1 MTLTVY
7 VIVAVHIQFRHFIF
21 SSNLQYNIAKCSSDD
36 IIHACMLIHKFQI
49 SCTCFP
55 TITTMKQADFN
66 VLLQII
72 DATYS
77 GEDTKTDL

>member
-1 MTLTVY
+1 
-7 VIVAVHIQFRHFIF
+7 
-21 SSNLQYNIAKCSSDD
+21 
-36 IIHACMLIHKFQI
+36 MLIHKFQI

-55 TITTMKQADFN
+55 TITTMKQAAFN

-77 GEDTKTDL
+77 GEDTTNARSMMKRKYQFLPEGFYSHPPG